1 MEGIWFRLGFL
12 NGAAVSSG
20 ASGGLALFWRRSW
33 DIHVIESDFN
43 KILVRFGGNGNT
55 GDWVGCF
62 TYAPPRRDARMVFW
76 RDLCATMGSFTDPW
90 IVMGDLNSVLSPDD
104 KSGGRPVSRSE
115 GQGLREFMF
124 NLGAVDLE
132 SGSVLFTWTNGKDL
146 DRLIRERLDRV
157 VVSSS
162 WLFLFKKVGVRN
174 LPIHFSDHGAI
185 TLDTHMERE
194 NVVTPFRYLDAWS
207 RDPDRRRVI
216 EEAWREAI
224 GGFHSFIPC
233 QKLSFTAKAL
243 KVWNAN
249 VFGHCQTKIK
259 ALEKLLCEVQKRP
272 PSNENVELE
281 GTIMLELEESTNF
294 QEIFTFTNPRI
305 DDDLG
310 DLIPRSILDEE
321 NSLLCVIPLE
331 DEVKKVVW
339 SMPPLKS
346 PGPDGF
352 PIKFFKLY
360 WDIVGSQVVEFV
372 KEFFHSGKFCKMVN
386 KSFIVL
392 IPKKA
397 HACRFDDFRPISLCN
412 SINKIDSKIL
422 ANRLSSLLDKLVS
435 PFQATFVKGRN
446 IAENSIIANKIFH
459 DMTRQ
464 RGREAFVGIKC
475 DMSKAYD
482 RLEWNFLL
490 KVLKAFGFNNHFC
503 DMIMFGVTSVS
514 FQVLINGGI
523 TKKFVPNRGLRQG
536 DLLYPLL
543 FILYAEVLSKLLL
556 AKEEEGLI
564 CGYSIGRE
572 GFSITHLMYADD
584 LLIFAKAENGN
595 VTAIL
600 DALDKYC
607 YWSGQQINVRKSKV
621 FFSKNCPLRCRDS
634 IKNLLGFEEMNG
646 GERFLGNPLLFKG
659 NRSKDF
665 DFIID
670 KTSSRFE
677 GWRARLL
684 SQAARLTLIKSVLA
698 AIPIYTMSVFKLPK
712 KTTNRIDGIIR
723 RFWWTGQAKDGRYL
737 SLKAWDSLCKPK
749 SCGGLGFRRAEDIN
763 FCLLAKFGW
772 TLASKQTCLWK
783 SILLDRYYHE
793 TAFGDSVLPSNASP
807 VAKSI
812 WATKDFIVKNSV
824 WLIGREAKVK
834 IGNHQW
840 SGFDGDLI
848 DSGCLNP
855 MMFDDLCV
863 RNLMMEDGLSWNGQF
878 DDVCKRIWKTRIH
891 ERLKLFLW
899 RLAQD
904 VLPFGSKLA
913 SIFGPNIGRCML
925 CGLGEMDVVSHF
937 VSGCDVTRSLWFSS
951 LWGLRIQRFNLVGSR
966 EVVSLLLEPRF
977 LNDCGGKILNEF
989 FLYGAILYHKLWNV
1003 RNDIF
1008 HNKGVLSLAEV
1019 RKAIDLSFAEHKPLL
1034 NVGWDIESNQ
1044 RGICA
1049 VRWGLP
1055 RPARMRCYVD
1065 FASARD
1071 DGAVAAV
1078 SYDVAGDIFVA
1089 VASKVRVHSVLQ
1101 GELEAVRFGLNM
1113 AALLEVDVGTFFS
1126 DN

>member
-272 PSNENVELE
+272 PSNEN
-281 GTIMLELEESTNF
+281 
-294 QEIFTFTNPRI
+294 
-305 DDDLG
+305 
-310 DLIPRSILDEE
+310 
-321 NSLLCVIPLE
+321 
-331 DEVKKVVW
+331 
-339 SMPPLKS
+339 
-346 PGPDGF
+346 
-352 PIKFFKLY
+352 
-360 WDIVGSQVVEFV
+360 
-372 KEFFHSGKFCKMVN
+372 
-386 KSFIVL
+386 
-392 IPKKA
+392 
-397 HACRFDDFRPISLCN
+397 
-412 SINKIDSKIL
+412 
-422 ANRLSSLLDKLVS
+422 
-435 PFQATFVKGRN
+435 
-446 IAENSIIANKIFH
+446 
-459 DMTRQ
+459 
-464 RGREAFVGIKC
+464 
-475 DMSKAYD
+475 
-482 RLEWNFLL
+482 
-490 KVLKAFGFNNHFC
+490 
-503 DMIMFGVTSVS
+503 
-514 FQVLINGGI
+514 
-523 TKKFVPNRGLRQG
+523 
-536 DLLYPLL
+536 
-543 FILYAEVLSKLLL
+543 
-556 AKEEEGLI
+556 
-564 CGYSIGRE
+564 
-572 GFSITHLMYADD
+572 
-584 LLIFAKAENGN
+584 
-595 VTAIL
+595 
-600 DALDKYC
+600 
-607 YWSGQQINVRKSKV
+607 
-621 FFSKNCPLRCRDS
+621 
-634 IKNLLGFEEMNG
+634 
-646 GERFLGNPLLFKG
+646 
-659 NRSKDF
+659 
-665 DFIID
+665 
-670 KTSSRFE
+670 
-677 GWRARLL
+677 
-684 SQAARLTLIKSVLA
+684 
-698 AIPIYTMSVFKLPK
+698 
-712 KTTNRIDGIIR
+712 
-723 RFWWTGQAKDGRYL
+723 AKDGRYL

-848 DSGCLNP
+848 DSGFNPSGRFSLKSAYWALNNSR
-855 MMFDDLCV
+855 F
-863 RNLMMEDGLSWNGQF
+863 EYK